1 MKNAQGCADRFAGH
15 AARRAARTNARAA
28 VGADEQCESD
38 IAEGSEEDVAGASA
52 DTSLDEDVPGAPRDP
67 YVNPDEFKETH
78 SRQKPAG
85 FSTAVR
91 QAREIHIDHMRV
103 LLEAHYDEAHKQR
116 WAEQHPS
123 GRARGPPGRKA
134 DKLVFRSVMEYHLS
148 KSTADIELPDS
159 IKAALQSPKDEHK
172 WQKLEDVRLA
182 CALYSSLFAIV
193 ELAQMLSRDS
203 QKKFGPFLMSCLP
216 IQC

>member
-1 MKNAQGCADRFAGH
+1 MNIHRLVDRAFAQSPFLCRTGVPNSCHNYLNGKCTILFHTCSQKERFVATPKPLYDEIVKNAQGSADRFAGH
-15 AARRAARTNARAA
+15 AARRAARTSARAD

-38 IAEGSEEDVAGASA
+38 IAEGSEEDVAGATEDA
-52 DTSLDEDVPGAPRDP
+52 SLDEDVPGAPRDP

-116 WAEQHPS
+116 WAE
-123 GRARGPPGRKA
+123 
-134 DKLVFRSVMEYHLS
+134 
-148 KSTADIELPDS
+148 
-159 IKAALQSPKDEHK
+159 
-172 WQKLEDVRLA
+172 
-182 CALYSSLFAIV
+182 
-193 ELAQMLSRDS
+193 
-203 QKKFGPFLMSCLP
+203 
-216 IQC
+216 